1 MRIALDIP
9 DEFAALLLPEG
20 RPSERAALEAL
31 VIDAYRGRRI
41 TAHQAGELLG
51 IASRY
56 QLDGFM
62 KEHGVWLD
70 YSIEEF
76 ERDRATSE
84 RLRSVRSGERRA
96 G

>member
-9 DEFAALLLPEG
+9 DEFAALLPPGG

-41 TAHQAGELLG
+41 TAYQAGELLG
-51 IASRY
+51 ITSRY
-56 QLDGFM
+56 QLDGFL

-70 YSIEEF
+70 YSVEEF
-76 ERDRATSE
+76 ERDRATTE
-84 RLRSVRSGERRA
+84 GLRAVRSGERSA

>member
-1 MRIALDIP
+1 MRIAVDIP

-20 RPSERAALEAL
+20 RPSERVALEAL
-31 VIDAYRGRRI
+31 VVDAYREHRI

-56 QLDGFM
+56 QLDGFL
-62 KEHGVWLD
+62 KERGVWLD
-70 YSIEEF
+70 YSVEEF
-76 ERDRATSE
+76 ERDRETTE
-84 RLRSVRSGERRA
+84 RLRRA